1 MQPLEAFPLRQVPVV
16 LDPGCQPLAGGL
28 QLRARGTPHDA
39 GHAVPLCLP
48 SEREA
53 QKGEVPL
60 HAGVKTTQPS
70 QVGFLGGNLE
80 GALRQPL
87 GEPPGEP
94 LCVRPRAEGADPVVG
109 LAAQQGRTPTM
120 GLDDCGKPEVQ
131 GLVHNQAT
139 FFGMIRGSSCSQR

>member
-1 MQPLEAFPLRQVPVV
+1 MQPLEAFSLQQVPVS
-16 LDPGCQPLAGGL
+16 LAPDRQPLAGGL
-28 QLRARGTPHDA
+28 ELLARGAPHDA
-39 GHAVPLCLP
+39 WHALP
-48 SEREA
+48 IWPPGKRAS
-53 QKGEVPL
+53 QKGDALL
-60 HAGVKTTQPS
+60 HAGGKTTAPTQ
-70 QVGFLGGNLE
+70 GGLLCGNLE

-131 GLVHNQAT
+131 GLGQRPICQA
-139 FFGMIRGSSCSQR
+139 G